1 MGSSSS
7 TATGFPRRPKT
18 AARGSPAHEAALTVD
33 QKAKYAE
40 AKGHIWT
47 FWGYGF
53 GIYKL
58 PPADLAQL
66 EKKVGLLSWLT
77 DSLQA
82 TINSAPPQFQSMF
95 PWFEKT
101 WLQLVSYNDVKDKWT
116 FPADHIPA
124 AADQATKNLFVYTTG
139 WDVLL
144 PAQVS
149 GKRGIISHNATYDG
163 HPDGSFLALYT
174 WLRMEKGKTGQQ
186 AFDLC
191 KSLMKNHW
199 IRVRPKSDSEKRV
212 IVLDVSDHNLA

>member
-1 MGSSSS
+1 MTWLSTRTTRSANPDEHRGIEFVNRDWLSS
-7 TATGFPRRPKT
+7 TTKDG
-18 AARGSPAHEAALTVD
+18 GEGIPAHEAALTAD

-58 PPADLAQL
+58 PPDLAQL
-66 EKKVGLLSWLT
+66 EKEVELLSWLT

-144 PAQVS
+144 PAQIS
-149 GKRGIISHNATYDG
+149 GKRGSSPQRHLRRPPRRLVPGPLRLAADG
-163 HPDGSFLALYT
+163 EG
-174 WLRMEKGKTGQQ
+174 
-186 AFDLC
+186 
-191 KSLMKNHW
+191 
-199 IRVRPKSDSEKRV
+199 
-212 IVLDVSDHNLA
+212 